1 CNRRVEEMSK
11 GMQQRLGIAQALV
24 GRPRL
29 LLLDEPTSALDP
41 VGRRT
46 VRQLL
51 EELRSQG
58 VSVLPN
64 SHLLSEVE
72 LVCDR
77 VVILLDGRVAAAG
90 TTAELARPRG
100 VEIETD
106 EGVRLFERAGRADA
120 PRLVE
125 ELVAAGRRV
134 YGVRA
139 LSEAVRRKVFLVVL
153 VLTAIFLT
161 LYGIANYYI
170 FRDVT
175 TLRVPED
182 VHVDARTFAAAFT
195 LGLAM
200 FATLFLGVVLGV
212 FLTIGVV
219 SGDGERGLLQ
229 PLVARPVGRRSLL
242 LGRFLAAGA
251 VCASYVVVVYLATMV
266 ITGLIGEWWPHTR
279 VWPGVLLAGSVLLMV
294 ALSLLGSVFLGS
306 TANGI
311 AVFMLFVSGLVGGLL
326 GTIGHAIGSPT

>member
-1 CNRRVEEMSK
+1 V
-11 GMQQRLGIAQALV
+11 
-24 GRPRL
+24 
-29 LLLDEPTSALDP
+29 
-41 VGRRT
+41 T
-46 VRQLL
+46 V
-51 EELRSQG
+51 
-58 VSVLPN
+58 
-64 SHLLSEVE
+64 
-72 LVCDR
+72 
-77 VVILLDGRVAAAG
+77 IVA
-90 TTAELARPRG
+90 
-100 VEIETD
+100 
-106 EGVRLFERAGRADA
+106 
-120 PRLVE
+120 
-125 ELVAAGRRV
+125 
-134 YGVRA
+134 YA

-326 GTIGHAIGSPT
+326 GTIGHAIGSPTIERAATAAAWVLPFEALYQDSLRLMTSGAGGFTGFLLQLGPFGGSYTGGWGVRVWAAGYLALVGVVALRAFARRDL